1 MSKVPGYHSVG
12 SRGDVILTGIVKLQ
26 KDDHGRIG
34 LEIPD
39 LLSINNL
46 TTDTE
51 EIPETS
57 GDLFLHT
64 ENSKVYSKQEEE
76 GE

>member
-26 KDDHGRIG
+26 KDDQGRIG

-46 TTDTE
+46 TTDIE

-57 GDLFLHT
+57 GDLFLKT
-64 ENSKVYSKQEEE
+64 AGSNLYTKKSE
-76 GE
+76 